1 MSATVLIVEDDSVF
15 RELLTTILDSAGYTV
30 ATANDGGEGLRRIQ
44 RERFDLVLSDLKMPV
59 KSGLELFRATRG
71 EPSAPLFIFITAFG
85 RVEEAVAAIKE
96 GAFDFLSK
104 PLKDPASLLETVRRA
119 LDLVELERLTV
130 SLKEIEKAGLPPENL
145 IFAGKAMEIVKKLV
159 QDVARTP
166 TTVLLQGE
174 SGTGKELIAR
184 MVHLASPRKS
194 APFIP
199 LNCAAIPEN
208 LLESELFGHER
219 GAFTGAVQARRGKFE
234 LAQGGS
240 IFLDEIG
247 EMPPLLQ
254 AKLLRVLQER
264 IFERLGGTLQIK
276 ADVRVIAASNR
287 DLVKEVAEKRFREDL
302 FYRLNVFP
310 INLPPLR
317 DRLDAI
323 PQLVRHFC
331 ARFSAASGQRRPV
344 GISAE
349 ALKLLQL
356 HTWPGNVRELQN
368 VIERGVILARGEITR
383 DELPVELLEKSPLPE
398 NSDGILKHHERETIL
413 KTLQQFSGNR
423 RQSADALGISL
434 RTLQYRLKELELLVK
449 EESAKDIISLE
460 VKR

>member
-1 MSATVLIVEDDSVF
+1 MTATILIVEDDTVF
-15 RELLTTILDSAGYTV
+15 RELLTTILDTAGYTV
-30 ATANDGGEGLRRIQ
+30 ATASDGGEGLRRIQ
-44 RERFDLVLSDLKMPV
+44 RERFDLVLCDLKMPIR
-59 KSGLELFRATRG
+59 SGLELFRMTRV

-104 PLKDPASLLETVRRA
+104 PLKDPASLLETVSRA
-119 LDLVELERLTV
+119 LEQVELERMSV
-130 SLKEIEKAGLPPENL
+130 SFRETEQAGLPPEEL
-145 IFAGKAMEIVKKLV
+145 IFAGQAMVPVRKLV
-159 QDVARTP
+159 SDVAKT
-166 TTVLLQGE
+166 TATVLLHGE

-194 APFIP
+194 GPFIP

-219 GAFTGAVQARRGKFE
+219 GAFTGAAQARRGKFE
-234 LAQGGS
+234 LAQGGT

-247 EMPPLLQ
+247 EMPQLLQ

-264 IFERLGGTLQIK
+264 TFERLGGSLQIK

-287 DLVKEVAEKRFREDL
+287 DLGREVAEKRFREDL

-310 INLPPLR
+310 ITLPPLR
-317 DRLDAI
+317 ERLDVI

-331 ARFSAASGQRRPV
+331 ARFSASAGARRPI

-349 ALKLLQL
+349 AMSLLQK
-356 HTWPGNVRELQN
+356 HSWPGNVRELQN
-368 VIERGVILARGEITR
+368 IIERGIILSRGEITTGGLPP
-383 DELPVELLEKSPLPE
+383 ELQLQHQNVAA
-398 NSDGILKHHERETIL
+398 SDGILKHREKESIL
-413 KTLQQFSGNR
+413 NTLQKFKGNR
-423 RQSADALGISL
+423 RQTADTLGISL
-434 RTLQYRLKELELLVK
+434 RTLQYRLKDLGLLVK
-449 EESAKDIISLE
+449 EEP
-460 VKR
+460 

>member
-1 MSATVLIVEDDSVF
+1 MSATILIVEDDEVF
-15 RELLTTILDSAGYTV
+15 RALLTTILDSAGYTV
-30 ATANDGGEGLRRIQ
+30 TTAADGGEGLRRIQ
-44 RERFDLVLSDLKMPV
+44 RERFDLVLCDLKMPV
-59 KSGLELFRATRG
+59 RSGLDLFLATRG
-71 EPSAPLFIFITAFG
+71 EPKTPLFIFITAYG
-85 RVEEAVAAIKE
+85 RLEEAVLAIKE

-104 PLKDPASLLETVRRA
+104 PLKDPASLLAVVKRA
-119 LDLVELERLTV
+119 LEQVELERLTI
-130 SLKEIEKAGLPPENL
+130 SLQEIEQAGLPPEEL
-145 IFAGKAMEIVKKLV
+145 IFAGNAMESVRKLV
-159 QDVARTP
+159 QDVARTQA
-166 TTVLLQGE
+166 TVLLHGE

-184 MVHLASPRKS
+184 MIHLASPRKN

-234 LAQGGS
+234 LAQGGT

-247 EMPPLLQ
+247 EMPQLLQ

-264 IFERLGGTLQIK
+264 VFERVGGTLQIK

-287 DLVKEVAEKRFREDL
+287 DLAKEVAEKQFREDL

-310 INLPPLR
+310 ITLPPLR
-317 DRLDAI
+317 ERADAI

-331 ARFSAASGQRRPV
+331 ARFSAAAGARRPI

-349 ALKLLQL
+349 ALALLQQ
-356 HTWPGNVRELQN
+356 HNWPGNVRELQN

-383 DELPVELLEKSPLPE
+383 RELPAELLENIHPVE
-398 NSDGILKHHERETIL
+398 AGTGILKHQEKETIR
-413 KTLQQFSGNR
+413 KALQQFRGNR
-423 RQSADALGISL
+423 RQTAQALGISL
-434 RTLQYRLKELELLVK
+434 RTLQYRLKELGLLVK
-449 EESAKDIISLE
+449 EE
-460 VKR
+460 V